1 MHSSITQS
9 IARTRAPL
17 SALTKLTIAALVG
30 IAVSFVYLQA
40 ILLQRIEMP
49 LPVFCI
55 LSLVLAGVVAT
66 GWRWAPLLG
75 AGWSAFMFAGNASH
89 IVYDLAHPEDTHQFG
104 FVVVLAAIL
113 VVGIIAGLNAVVQN
127 YREVDARRT
136 PSWLHPSLIALAALV
151 VGLIST
157 AAIPRAAG
165 AAVSPEVLATLPPV
179 TLEAYN
185 GGEIH
190 VKAGQ
195 LTALRLENPDA
206 VGHSFDVD
214 ELNIHIA
221 MPSGNDSLA
230 LFSAAQPGRYLF
242 YCAPHYDKASG
253 SGMHGTLIVEP

>member
-17 SALTKLTIAALVG
+17 PALTKLTIAALVG
-30 IAVSFVYLQA
+30 IAVSFIYLQA
-40 ILLQRIEMP
+40 VFLQRIEMP
-49 LPVFCI
+49 LPVFSV
-55 LSLVLAGVVAT
+55 LALVLAGVVAT

-75 AGWSAFMFAGNASH
+75 AGWSGLMIAGNASH
-89 IVYDLAHPEDTHQFG
+89 MLYDLSHPEDTHLFG
-104 FVVVLAAIL
+104 FVVVLSAIL
-113 VVGIIAGLNAVVQN
+113 VAGIIAGLSAVVQN
-127 YREVDARRT
+127 ERATDARRA
-136 PSWLHPSLIALAALV
+136 PSWLRPALIALVALV

-165 AAVSPEVLATLPPV
+165 AGVSPEVLSALPPV
-179 TLEAYN
+179 TLDAYN

-214 ELNIHIA
+214 ELNVHIA

-230 LFSAAQPGRYLF
+230 LFSAVQPGRYLF
-242 YCAPHYDKASG
+242 YCAPHYDKSSG

>member
-1 MHSSITQS
+1 MNSSITQS
-9 IARTRAPL
+9 IAQTRAPL
-17 SALTKLTIAALVG
+17 PTLSKLTIAALVG
-30 IAVSFVYLQA
+30 MALSFVYLQA
-40 ILLQRIEMP
+40 IFLQRIEMP
-49 LPVFCI
+49 LPVFSI
-55 LSLVLAGVVAT
+55 LALALAGIVGT

-75 AGWSAFMFAGNASH
+75 AGWSGIMIAGNASH
-89 IVYDLAHPEDTHQFG
+89 MVQDLAHPEDTHLFG

-113 VVGIIAGLNAVVQN
+113 IVGVIAGLSAAVQN

-136 PSWLHPSLIALAALV
+136 PSWLRPALIALAALV

-165 AAVSPEVLATLPPV
+165 AGVSPEVLSTLPPV

-195 LTALRLENPDA
+195 LTALRLENPDG

-214 ELNIHIA
+214 EMNVHIA

-242 YCAPHYDKASG
+242 YCAPHYDKTTG

>member
-1 MHSSITQS
+1 MNSSIIQS

-17 SALTKLTIAALVG
+17 PALTKLTIAALVG

-40 ILLQRIEMP
+40 MLLQRIEMP

-55 LSLVLAGVVAT
+55 LSLALAGIVGT
-66 GWRWAPLLG
+66 SWRWAPLVG
-75 AGWSAFMFAGNASH
+75 AGWSAFMIAGNGSH
-89 IVYDLAHPEDTHQFG
+89 IVNDLSHPEDTHLFG

-113 VVGIIAGLNAVVQN
+113 VLGIVAGLSAAVQN
-127 YREVDARRT
+127 YRATDARRT
-136 PSWLHPSLIALAALV
+136 PRWLRPALIALAALV
-151 VGLIST
+151 IGLIST
-157 AAIPRAAG
+157 AAIPRAEGAG
-165 AAVSPEVLATLPPV
+165 VSPEVLSTLPPV
-179 TLEAYN
+179 TLAAYN

-195 LTALRLENPDA
+195 LTGLRLENPDG

-214 ELNIHIA
+214 ELNVHIA